1 VFLLSLIINPLIF
14 LKKNSLHVKFLLL
27 LVDTPNIDM
36 IQMAHVFK
44 TFPNRI
50 SALSDISLEILP
62 GEFVYIAGP
71 SGSGKTTL
79 LRILFCAEKPTGGEV
94 TVNEFH
100 ITQQGFSK
108 VYQLRRTMGI
118 VFQDA
123 KLLQDRTA
131 NENVAFALE
140 TIGQFQK
147 EVKKK
152 VSEILT
158 QVGLQERGG
167 EPIITLSAGEQQRV
181 AIARALVNDPPLLL
195 VDEPTGNLDAQITTD
210 VMKIFSQ
217 LHQKGT
223 TVVFATQNTDLIRR
237 YPYRVIQIL
246 GGRRVD
252 GETGEEG
259 RAEA

>member
-1 VFLLSLIINPLIF
+1 
-14 LKKNSLHVKFLLL
+14 
-27 LVDTPNIDM
+27 M
-36 IQMAHVFK
+36 IQMTHVYK
-44 TFPNRI
+44 TFPNQI
-50 SALSDISLEILP
+50 SALSDITLEVFP
-62 GEFVYIAGP
+62 GEFVFISGS

-79 LRILFCAEKPTGGEV
+79 LRILFCAEKPTRGEV
-94 TVNEFH
+94 RVNGYS
-100 ITQQGFSK
+100 ITQKGFSK

-118 VFQDA
+118 VFQDS

-131 NENVAFALE
+131 SDNVAFALE
-140 TIGQFQK
+140 ATGQFQK
-147 EVKKK
+147 EIKKK

-167 EPIITLSAGEQQRV
+167 EPIIALSAGEQQRV

-237 YPYRVIQIL
+237 YPYRVIPIL
-246 GGRRVD
+246 AGRRVD
-252 GETGEEG
+252 GETGGEA

>member
-1 VFLLSLIINPLIF
+1 
-14 LKKNSLHVKFLLL
+14 
-27 LVDTPNIDM
+27 M
-36 IQMAHVFK
+36 IQMAHVSK
-44 TFPNRI
+44 TFPNQI
-50 SALSDISLEILP
+50 SALSDISLEVLP
-62 GEFVYIAGP
+62 GEFVYVAGP

-79 LRILFCAEKPTGGEV
+79 LRILFCAERPTRGEV
-94 TVNEFH
+94 MVNGFP
-100 ITQQGFSK
+100 ITQKGFSK
-108 VYQLRRTMGI
+108 VHQLRRTMGI

-131 NENVAFALE
+131 SDNVAFALE
-140 TIGQFQK
+140 ATGQFQR
-147 EVKKK
+147 EVKRK

-167 EPIITLSAGEQQRV
+167 EPVIALSAGEQQRV

-210 VMKIFSQ
+210 VMRIFFQ

-237 YPYRVIQIL
+237 YPYRTLHIT

-252 GETGEEG
+252 GETGQDAK
-259 RAEA
+259 AEA